1 MRLTGQLA
9 LPRCP
14 HCGVDSPMLPLQ
26 HQFQT
31 ANVDATHKRVWVVYS
46 CRRCGGAILASGQQ
60 INGEVQEM
68 YPAGRDV
75 DESVPD
81 TPRQYLL
88 QAMNSRHAPAGAVM
102 LAASSVD
109 AMLKAK
115 GLNDGSLFSRIDK
128 AVIDNLITSEMAAWA
143 HEVRL
148 EANGQRHADNQI
160 SLPSTA
166 DANRVIQFAE
176 ALAQFLFVLPDRVSR
191 GRTAS
196 G

>member
-1 MRLTGQLA
+1 
-9 LPRCP
+9 
-14 HCGVDSPMLPLQ
+14 MLPIQ

-31 ANVDATHKRVWVVYS
+31 ASADGNNKRAWIVYA
-46 CRRCGGAILASGQQ
+46 CRRCGGAILASGEQ
-60 INGEVQEM
+60 INGEVKEM
-68 YPAGRDV
+68 FPSARDV
-75 DESVPD
+75 EESVPD

-115 GLNDGSLFSRIDK
+115 GYNDGSLYSRIDK
-128 AVIDNLITSEMAAWA
+128 AVTDHLITSEMGAWA

-148 EANGQRHADNQI
+148 EANGQRHADGQF
-160 SLPSTA
+160 SMPTPA
-166 DANRVIQFAE
+166 DANRVIAFAE
-176 ALAQFLFVLPDRVSR
+176 ALAEFLFALPARVSR

>member
-1 MRLTGQLA
+1 
-9 LPRCP
+9 
-14 HCGVDSPMLPLQ
+14 MLPMQ

-31 ANVDATHKRVWVVYS
+31 SSADGNTKRAWMVYA
-46 CRRCGGAILASGQQ
+46 CRRCGGAILASG
-60 INGEVQEM
+60 VQVNHEILELF
-68 YPAGRDV
+68 PSVRDV
-75 DESVPD
+75 EESVPD
-81 TPRQYLL
+81 IPRQYLL

-115 GLNDGSLFSRIDK
+115 GYNDGSLYSRIDK
-128 AVIDNLITSEMAAWA
+128 AAADHLITSEMAAWA

-148 EANGQRHADNQI
+148 EANGQRHADGQF
-160 SLPSTA
+160 SMPTTA
-166 DANRVIQFAE
+166 DANRVIAFSE
-176 ALAQFLFVLPDRVSR
+176 ALAEFLFALPARVSR